1 MYIDE
6 RHGTKKMESFEK
18 KKNPQNKAIP
28 WWETNYGI
36 YSNDLSLFLS
46 LYVI

>member
-18 KKNPQNKAIP
+18 KKKTHKTKQSHGGKRIMVYIP
-28 WWETNYGI
+28 MTY
-36 YSNDLSLFLS
+36 
-46 LYVI
+46 LYF